1 MRVYLDCNATSPL
14 RPEARAAMISA
25 LDAPANPSSVHE
37 EGRQA
42 RHLLEEARATVAGF
56 AGAAPEDVTFTSGGT
71 EANTLALLGSLQA
84 AAEQGQRFT
93 RLIVSGIEHD
103 SVLNGARRAADL
115 FPGLRVSELAVTP
128 EGTIDPQALR
138 AQLREGKGRAL
149 VSVMAVNNETG
160 VIQPLQAIAA
170 ACAEQGALLH
180 ADAVQAAGKIP
191 ARLADLG
198 ADIITFSA
206 HKVGGPQGVG
216 ALIARQG
223 VRIAPQILGGRQE
236 RGLRAG
242 TEATA
247 AITGFAAALKALSS
261 PAPALRD
268 ELERRLREACPEAVI
283 FGAGS
288 PRVSN
293 TTCIAAPGVPAETL
307 VIALDLDGYAVSAGS
322 ACSSGRV
329 ARSHVLDAMGI
340 DPDLARCAIR
350 ISTGWQTTHQDITA
364 FAGAWG
370 KIVTRARARAAA

>member
-14 RPEARAAMISA
+14 RPEARAAMLSV

-37 EGRQA
+37 DGRRA
-42 RHLLEEARATVAGF
+42 RHLVEEARATVAGF

-71 EANTLALLGSLQA
+71 EANTLALFGSLQA

-93 RLIVSGIEHD
+93 RLVVSGIEHD
-103 SVLNGARRAADL
+103 SVLNGARRAAEL
-115 FPGLRVSELAVTP
+115 FPGLRLSELAVTSA
-128 EGTIDPQALR
+128 GTIDPQALR
-138 AQLREGKGRAL
+138 SNLREGKGKAL

-170 ACAEQGALLH
+170 ACAEHGALLH
-180 ADAVQAAGKIP
+180 SDAVQAAGKLP
-191 ARLADLG
+191 TRLADLG

-206 HKVGGPQGVG
+206 HKVGGPQGAG
-216 ALIARQG
+216 ALVTRQG
-223 VRIAPQILGGRQE
+223 IRIAPQILGGRQE

-247 AITGFAAALKALSS
+247 AITGFAAALKAKSW
-261 PAPALRD
+261 PAPALRN
-268 ELERRLREACPEAVI
+268 ELEQRLREACPEAVI
-283 FGAGS
+283 FGIGS

-307 VIALDLDGYAVSAGS
+307 VIALDLDGFSVSAGS

-329 ARSHVLDAMGI
+329 ARSHVLDAMGV

-350 ISTGWQTTHQDITA
+350 ISTGWHTTHEDIVA

-370 KIVTRARARAAA
+370 RIVTRARARAAA